1 MKNYA
6 FYISGNSNRLRK
18 FLQYNLNQEILSSIK
33 IIISDEVIPENLMGI
48 LKGLKIKTVIYE
60 YSKLIGDNRIEKN
73 HQLSNLIMH
82 ELDIHDIDYCIS
94 FGGHIL
100 SGDLLEKYNF
110 KLINFHPSL
119 LPMFK
124 GQNAIDQAIKHGNTF
139 LIGNTVHFIDQ
150 GVDTGKIIMQSV
162 IPIKTF
168 FDNGKDY
175 ELVLD
180 LQLVMLVNLIDIIN
194 SNRLKIDNGEVEILG
209 ADYKKAIFFPLI

>member
-18 FLQYNLNQEILSSIK
+18 FLQYNLNQGILSSIK

-180 LQLVMLVNLIDIIN
+180 LQLVMLVHLIDIID
-194 SNRLKIDNGEVEILG
+194 SNRLIIVNGEVEILG
-209 ADYKKAIFFPLI
+209 ADYNKPMFFPFI